1 MLTTIVAS
9 FILFYVLTEVQL
21 SGTIHT
27 PTPLQIGGNLTTH
40 QFAVIIIN

>member
-9 FILFYVLTEVQL
+9 FILFYVLTEYQL

-27 PTPLQIGGNLTTH
+27 PTLLQIGVNLTSH